1 MRPPPATTPVG
12 DQETQGDVSPTP
24 PSAGGHSPQAEHPL
38 VCPCQCPTTRCRSGS
53 HDPRSLKNAWKP
65 SPSSNSC
72 NSLSARASPVAQT
85 VKNLSAMQYTQVQ
98 SLGWEEALEKGM
110 ATHSSILAWRIPWTG
125 NSMGSQ
131 RVTTKRSRKP
141 QPVSEFPSSVR
152 LVSPCRTRSV

>member
-1 MRPPPATTPVG
+1 MGLSMRPPPATTPVG

-131 RVTTKRSRKP
+131 RVTTKRLTHTACWLT
-141 QPVSEFPSSVR
+141 VSSA
-152 LVSPCRTRSV
+152 TG

>member
-1 MRPPPATTPVG
+1 MGLSMRPPPATTPVG

-38 VCPCQCPTTRCRSGS
+38 VCPCQCPTTMCRSGS
-53 HDPRSLKNAWKP
+53 HDPRSLRNAWKP
-65 SPSSNSC
+65 SPSSKSC

-110 ATHSSILAWRIPWTG
+110 ATHSSILAWRIPWTEEIPWDCKE
-125 NSMGSQ
+125 SD
-131 RVTTKRSRKP
+131 TTKRLTHTACWLI
-141 QPVSEFPSSVR
+141 VSSA
-152 LVSPCRTRSV
+152 TG